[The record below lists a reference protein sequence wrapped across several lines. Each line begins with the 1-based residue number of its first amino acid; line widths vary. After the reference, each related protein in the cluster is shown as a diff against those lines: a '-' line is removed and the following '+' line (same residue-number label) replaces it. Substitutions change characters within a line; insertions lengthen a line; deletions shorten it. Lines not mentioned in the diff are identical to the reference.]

1 MEVIVLHEA
10 GYREAM
16 LGLSLSHNQPPSAMP
31 KVAQKLCNK
40 DGGHNKFL
48 ESIAVWLDITAPRF
62 WWCQFDTYRAG
73 VTKQSGS
80 TMHTLMSRNL
90 IHDDFAQ
97 PISSESLEALN
108 RLRESGRFE
117 RLKNELPEGFMQRR
131 IVCTNYQTLRR
142 MIKQRRTHRLKEWH
156 IFIDEM
162 LRQLQRTDF
171 LEDLCEAS

>member
-1 MEVIVLHEA
+1 MHEA

-31 KVAQKLCNK
+31 KVAQKLYNK

-48 ESIAVWLDITAPRF
+48 ESIVVWLDITAPRY
-62 WWCQFDTYRAG
+62 WWCQADTYRAG

-90 IHDDFAQ
+90 THDDFAQ
-97 PISSESLEALN
+97 PISPGTLVALN
-108 RLRESGRFE
+108 CLRESGQFE

-131 IVCTNYQTLRR
+131 IVCTNYQTIRR

-156 IFIDEM
+156 IFIEEM
-162 LRQLQRTDF
+162 LQQLQRTDF
-171 LEDLCEAS
+171 LEDLCETS